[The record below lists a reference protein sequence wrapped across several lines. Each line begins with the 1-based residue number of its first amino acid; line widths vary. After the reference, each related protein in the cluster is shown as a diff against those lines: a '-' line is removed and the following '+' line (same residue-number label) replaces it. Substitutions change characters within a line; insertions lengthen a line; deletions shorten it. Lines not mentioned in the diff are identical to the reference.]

1 MTEDMI
7 IAEVTCLKLAVA
19 PSLRLKKGLKNIYIY
34 MYVRQSHTDTHGKV
48 LTKPYCRCG
57 ENIYTTSL
65 CEFSWNQNWSH
76 VTMNRWILFVSGRR
90 GEREILA

>member
-1 MTEDMI
+1 
-7 IAEVTCLKLAVA
+7 
-19 PSLRLKKGLKNIYIY
+19 

-65 CEFSWNQNWSH
+65 CEYFMETKLEPCDNESVDSFCVWKE
-76 VTMNRWILFVSGRR
+76 RR
-90 GEREILA
+90 GGDPGLSSES

>member
-1 MTEDMI
+1 
-7 IAEVTCLKLAVA
+7 
-19 PSLRLKKGLKNIYIY
+19 
-34 MYVRQSHTDTHGKV
+34 MYRAGWSIEKSVRQSHTDTHGKV

-76 VTMNRWILFVSGRR
+76 VTMNRWILFVSGRK
-90 GEREILA
+90 GEGEILALVLSPESVLPGRNIRIM